1 MRATTTKLMRRSLRG
16 CNRVGGFVF
25 VFFILVGCSQSSVYN
40 NYSLSAYSS
49 FPEEME
55 GLISVWSKCSACLDN
70 GICGQDTKAQCL
82 DKTLP
87 SRASALDHAIGR
99 SNIQAL
105 RYLVEVAGADVN
117 EPMGEYQET
126 SLHIASYY
134 GAETPRNYEVMKYLL
149 DRGAD
154 VHARTVGGDFHWS
167 PLRTAVWKNK
177 IVAVKLLIQYGAL
190 TDEDSVRG
198 ACVVARSNGR
208 EAMVPLLPRCC
219 ERAWLEKEQRYSSE
233 SIRLHCEKRPE
244 LAN

>member
-1 MRATTTKLMRRSLRG
+1 MWMRATTTKLMRRSLRG
-16 CNRVGGFVF
+16 CSRVGGFVF

-154 VHARTVGGDFHWS
+154 VHARTVW
-167 PLRTAVWKNK
+167 W
-177 IVAVKLLIQYGAL
+177 
-190 TDEDSVRG
+190 
-198 ACVVARSNGR
+198 
-208 EAMVPLLPRCC
+208 
-219 ERAWLEKEQRYSSE
+219 
-233 SIRLHCEKRPE
+233 
-244 LAN
+244 